1 MGPKARYLLASRQ
14 ERYPMFLNFFNELR
28 EAKVPV
34 TLKEYLMLIEAMDK
48 QVIDM
53 EVTDFYYLSRAAL
66 VKDERNIDKFDKVFG
81 HVFKGLDSMADAV
94 DVTDIPEEW
103 LRKMSEKFLTKEEMD
118 EIEAMGGFEKLMET
132 LQKRL
137 EEQKKRHEG
146 GNKWIGTGGT
156 SPFGA
161 NGYNPEGVRI
171 GQEKSRHRR
180 AVKVWD
186 KREFKNYDDN
196 VELGTRNIKVAM
208 KRLRKWARKG
218 APDELDLDST
228 IRNTARKGYLDI
240 EMRPEKR
247 NAVSVLLLLDVG
259 GSMDPYV
266 RIMEE
271 LFSAAKSEIKNLEYY
286 YFHNCPY
293 EGLWKDNRRRMNNR
307 IPTWDVLNKFPSDYK
322 VIVVGDATMSPY
334 EITYAGGSVE
344 HWNEEAG
351 GIWIQRFVQRF
362 PNLVW
367 LNPVKEGAW
376 EYTGSIK
383 LIRELIG
390 EHRMFELTLSGLDE
404 AMKELGR

>member
-1 MGPKARYLLASRQ
+1 
-14 ERYPMFLNFFNELR
+14 MFLNFFNELR

-34 TLKEYLMLIEAMDK
+34 TLKEYLMLMEAMDK

-103 LRKMSEKFLTKEEMD
+103 LRKMSEKFLSKEEMD

-186 KREFKNYDDN
+186 KREFKNYDDS

-228 IRNTARKGYLDI
+228 IRNTARRGYLDI

-351 GIWIQRFVQRF
+351 GIWLQRFVQRF

-376 EYTGSIK
+376 DYTGSIK

-390 EHRMFELTLSGLDE
+390 DHRMFELTLGGLDE

>member
-1 MGPKARYLLASRQ
+1 
-14 ERYPMFLNFFNELR
+14 MFQHFFAELR
-28 EAKVPV
+28 AAKVPV
-34 TLKEYLMLIEAMDK
+34 TLKEYLTLLEAMDK
-48 QVIDM
+48 GAIGNSV
-53 EVTDFYYLSRAAL
+53 EEFYYLSRSAL
-66 VKDERNIDKFDKVFG
+66 VKDEKHLDRFDKVFG
-81 HVFKGLDSMADAV
+81 HVFKGLEGVEGVATAE
-94 DVTDIPEEW
+94 IPEEW
-103 LRKMSEKFLTKEEMD
+103 LRKMSEKFLTEE
-118 EIEAMGGFEKLMET
+118 EKRQIEALGGWDKLMET
-132 LQKRL
+132 LKQRL

-161 NGYNPEGVRI
+161 YGYNPEGVRI
-171 GQEKSRHRR
+171 GQKEGRHQR

-186 KREFKNYDDN
+186 KREFKNLDDS
-196 VELGTRNIKVAM
+196 VEIGTRNLKVALR
-208 KRLRKWARKG
+208 RLRKWAREG
-218 APDELDLDST
+218 AAEELDLPET

-240 EMRPEKR
+240 EMRAEKR
-247 NAVSVLLLLDVG
+247 NTVSVLLLLDVG

-307 IPTWDVLNKFPSDYK
+307 IPTWDVLNKYPSEYK
-322 VIVVGDATMSPY
+322 VIVVGDATISPY

-351 GIWIQRFVQRF
+351 GIWIQRFVERY
-362 PNLVW
+362 PHLVW
-367 LNPVKEGAW
+367 LNPTKEGAW

-383 LIRELIG
+383 LVRELIG
-390 EHRMFELTLSGLDE
+390 SHRMFEMTLGGLDE
-404 AMKELGR
+404 AMKELSR